1 MRILI
6 TENRMVKLYQT
17 LIDRCVSSLVSM
29 GYEEI
34 PTEDWVDPSVFD
46 EADAIESITVTN
58 VVNSDEIYP
67 SFRVFLVTINV
78 NIVLDTYLRNV
89 NLDNLEYHLEDYIKS
104 FTFGKGDKNVKIN
117 LVIDNV
123 DLKNK
128 NPQW

>member
-1 MRILI
+1 
-6 TENRMVKLYQT
+6 MVKLYQT

-46 EADAIESITVTN
+46 EADAIESITVNDVEVMDVT
-58 VVNSDEIYP
+58 YP
-67 SFRVFLVTINV
+67 SFSIMVVEIHADV
-78 NIVLDTYLRNV
+78 ILDSLKRFDLT
-89 NLDNLEYHLEDYIKS
+89 NLKYHLEYFIKS
-104 FTFGKGDKNVKIN
+104 NTFGKGDKNVKIN